1 MSERKQAS
9 NRRNAARSTGPKS
22 AEGKSSSSRNALR
35 HGILG
40 SGLLLGDEDPAEY
53 DALFQSLVQDLRPQ
67 GALELIH
74 VERIATAIWRQRRL
88 IRAETAAVAF
98 RQAANDT
105 RKMLTETLGVPDSAR
120 IKDPSL
126 QPLDDAELKQLV
138 SFRELLQELDKPG
151 MPTSTLAALKK
162 CAPVFH
168 EVLVG
173 WASNAGL
180 SLEHHVCVE
189 ANLSIDEM
197 PAAIAHLCDLYRREW
212 GPRLAKLEERLMVS
226 TMRRAYHDMKAIPP
240 EAELFARYQTSLDN
254 SLTKAIRALREAQ
267 LARMSALESVSDLK
281 PRA

>member
-1 MSERKQAS
+1 MSERTQAS

-53 DALFQSLVQDLRPQ
+53 DTLFQSLVQDLRPQ

-126 QPLDDAELKQLV
+126 QSLDDAELQQLV
-138 SFRELLQELDKPG
+138 SYRKLLEELDRPG
-151 MPTSTLAALKK
+151 MPTSNLAALKK
-162 CAPVFH
+162 CAPLFH
-168 EVLVG
+168 DVLMG
-173 WASNAGL
+173 FALDSGL
-180 SLEHHVCVE
+180 SLEKFVCVE
-189 ANLSIDEM
+189 AKVAIEEM
-197 PAAIAHLCDLYRREW
+197 PAAIAYLCDLYRREW
-212 GPRLAKLEERLMVS
+212 APRLAKLEERLMVS

-267 LARMSALESVSDLK
+267 LARLSALESVSDMK
-281 PRA
+281 PGA